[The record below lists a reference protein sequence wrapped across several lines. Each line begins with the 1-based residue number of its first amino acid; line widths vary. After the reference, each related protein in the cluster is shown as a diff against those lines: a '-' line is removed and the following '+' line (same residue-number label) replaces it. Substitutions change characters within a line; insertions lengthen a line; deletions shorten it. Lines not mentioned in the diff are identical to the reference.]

1 MIQRVQTLL
10 LLLTSFF
17 FFSYWFFGL
26 EWYEKG
32 YPIIIDLFKDS
43 EYINKVLIF
52 ISYIPLVISS
62 ISFITVFM
70 YKNRKLQIKLTQAVF
85 TLCTIMSLFTI
96 FYFYSCL
103 EYLLELMP
111 SKFLEILMYA
121 AIANPFICCYL
132 SFLALKYIKR
142 DDELVKSLDRIR

>member
-32 YPIIIDLFKDS
+32 YPVIIDLFLDS
-43 EYINKVLIF
+43 EHINKVLIF
-52 ISYIPLVISS
+52 ISYIPLVISL

-96 FYFYSCL
+96 FYFYICL

-121 AIANPFICCYL
+121 AIANPFICCCL

>member
-1 MIQRVQTLL
+1 MIQRFQTLL

-32 YPIIIDLFKDS
+32 YHIITDLFKDS
-43 EYINKVLIF
+43 EYINKVLIL

-132 SFLALKYIKR
+132 SLLALKYIKR